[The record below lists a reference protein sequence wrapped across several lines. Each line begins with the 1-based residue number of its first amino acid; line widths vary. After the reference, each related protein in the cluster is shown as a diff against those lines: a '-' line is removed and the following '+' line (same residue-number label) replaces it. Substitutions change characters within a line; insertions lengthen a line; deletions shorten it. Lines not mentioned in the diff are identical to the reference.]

1 MTGNL
6 RQDIKYLRQLCDMYP
21 GRRFKEIMQ
30 IESQKLGWMATTGQQ
45 IISVMGGNGYAY

>member
-6 RQDIKYLRQLCDMYP
+6 RQDIKYLRQLRGMYP
-21 GRRFKEIMQ
+21 GRKFKEVMR

-45 IISVMGGNGYAY
+45 IMSVAGGGYAY